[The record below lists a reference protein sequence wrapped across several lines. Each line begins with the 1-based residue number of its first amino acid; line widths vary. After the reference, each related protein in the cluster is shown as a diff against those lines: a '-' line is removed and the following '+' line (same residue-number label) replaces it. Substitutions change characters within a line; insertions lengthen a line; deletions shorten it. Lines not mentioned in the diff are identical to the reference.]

1 MLSPILFTAVLS
13 LLTGPSMVEG
23 RSHWFKRDVP
33 VPAPSA
39 PAALVAR
46 ADSVGTFGSCTKPE
60 ISFNTGFD
68 GRTETSFRPIN
79 RRTLWSLIQEYEMWY

>member
-13 LLTGPSMVEG
+13 LLSGPSMVEG

-33 VPAPSA
+33 AVPA

-79 RRTLWSLIQEYEMWY
+79 RRMFLPLFSKYEMWY

>member
-79 RRTLWSLIQEYEMWY
+79 RRMFLPLLIKYEM

>member
-13 LLTGPSMVEG
+13 LLSGPSMIEG
-23 RSHWFKRDVP
+23 RSHGFKRDVP
-33 VPAPSA
+33 VPA

-79 RRTLWSLIQEYEMWY
+79 RRMFPPFV